1 MLFISTGIVY
11 WLNTLL
17 HQCDNNAIFI
27 VDVSSV
33 YALSSSEDRQDT
45 KSKLAHTLHFWK
57 FSEWCTNK
65 RMKYALEI
73 PKCWIIS
80 QVLTIYKIFD
90 QMAWLK
96 MNLVGR

>member
-45 KSKLAHTLHFWK
+45 KSKLAHTLHF
-57 FSEWCTNK
+57 
-65 RMKYALEI
+65 
-73 PKCWIIS
+73 
-80 QVLTIYKIFD
+80 
-90 QMAWLK
+90 
-96 MNLVGR
+96 